1 MKLEDDDCSSSKT
14 TGEST
19 GGVQLPSRPS
29 TSGNREMS
37 TSAATIGEVEV
48 KEEPQM
54 TVDLT
59 ESSLFDNHVIYS

>member
-1 MKLEDDDCSSSKT
+1 MKLEDDAYSSSQ
-14 TGEST
+14 T
-19 GGVQLPSRPS
+19 GGVQSPPQAS

-37 TSAATIGEVEV
+37 TTSAAKVDEVEV
-48 KEEPQM
+48 KEEPEL